1 MKKIVLAAAVAVAA
15 FGVPAF
21 AMDAMSGAHNAK
33 DATMLCRPAAGT
45 EKPAAMMGTKG
56 IVCKSMSSMMK
67 GGHMGP
73 VTTGMSAAQ
82 TDAAWRKWIQDAMLI
97 QSNQPVGGNG

>member
-1 MKKIVLAAAVAVAA
+1 MKKIVLAAVGAVAL

-21 AMDAMSGAHNAK
+21 AMDAMSTHNAK
-33 DATMLCRPAAGT
+33 DATMLCRPAAAG

-56 IVCKSMSSMMK
+56 IVCKSMAGMMK
-67 GGHMGP
+67 NGHMGP

-82 TDAAWRKWIQDAMLI
+82 TESAWEKWIHDAMLI